1 MNFVHRGAS
10 AALAAMLLAACVS
23 VPTPA
28 ARLASADALAASRGW
43 QARAV
48 DTGMFRLITWAPTSF
63 AADDAL
69 AIYIEGD
76 GLAWIASDLPSA
88 DPTPV
93 SPLALQLALA
103 QPAGNA
109 AYVARPCQ
117 YVDAAQ
123 TGCASRWWTAQR
135 FAPDVI
141 EAVDRAVDALKVQA
155 GARRLT
161 LVGYSGGGAVAALVA
176 ARRSDVE
183 RLVTVAGNLDHGAWT
198 RHHRLPPLD
207 GSLDAAD
214 VRDALRRVRQWHFAG
229 GRDTVV
235 PAFIAEGF
243 AAGFPV
249 DTRPVVRRVADND
262 HRCCW
267 AEQWP
272 RLWSEVHG
280 TKE

>member
-1 MNFVHRGAS
+1 MNPFRCAI
-10 AALAAMLLAACVS
+10 AALAATLLAACVS
-23 VPTPA
+23 VPSPA
-28 ARLASADALAASRGW
+28 ERRATAEALAALRRWES
-43 QARAV
+43 RAV
-48 DTGMFRLITWAPTSF
+48 DAGVFRLMTRAPTHF
-63 AADDAL
+63 AADGAL
-69 AIYIEGD
+69 AIYVEGD
-76 GLAWIASDLPSA
+76 GLAWIASDLPST

-93 SPLALQLALA
+93 TPLALQLALA
-103 QPAGNA
+103 QPTGNA

-117 YVDAAQ
+117 YVDAGRS
-123 TGCASRWWTAQR
+123 GCASRWWMAGR

-141 EAVDRAVDALKVQA
+141 EAVDRAIDTLKSRA

-176 ARRSDVE
+176 ARRTDVE

-207 GSLDAAD
+207 GSLDAAHA
-214 VRDALRRVRQWHFAG
+214 RDALRGVRQWHFAG

-235 PAFIAEGF
+235 PPFIADGF
-243 AAGFPV
+243 AAGFPA
-249 DTRPVVRRVADND
+249 DARPVVRHVADND

-272 RLWSEVHG
+272 RLWSEIHG